1 MVKEKYSFTVDK
13 IVIGSSLIDGPISE
27 LKHMIQQIDRYAVF
41 GNPIGHSKSPFIHSL
56 FAHQTADSLI
66 YTAETAPVDGF
77 VKAVEAFFAD
87 GGKGCNVTLPF
98 KEDAYRFASC
108 LTERAKLAGAVNT
121 LMLLDDG
128 NIIGDNTDGA
138 GLVQDLIHNR
148 VTLEG
153 ARILVIGAG
162 GAARGVIQ
170 PLLDQQPHSI
180 TITNRTF
187 TKAQQLVELF
197 ASYGPIVAKEM
208 MSIEEEFDVIINSTS
223 ASLNGELPAI
233 SAAIFSSDSVSYDM
247 MYGKSLTSFNQWA
260 KDQGVTHTYDGL
272 GMLVGQAAESFALWR
287 GLRPEIERVLGE
299 LRKSLDED
307 K

>member
-1 MVKEKYSFTVDK
+1 
-13 IVIGSSLIDGPISE
+13 
-27 LKHMIQQIDRYAVF
+27 MIQQIDRYAVF

-153 ARILVIGAG
+153 ARILIIGAG

-187 TKAQQLVELF
+187 AKAQQLVELF